1 MFHKHRCLLGTLKK
15 VAKARIIAVHL
26 CFATLG
32 QVFKNKTFLFISR
45 ADPAICPGTSEC
57 SICDDFQ
64 GSDFGLGDCD
74 ASCNMCPLCALFYV
88 KPGCDY
94 CKNGVDGCKR
104 DCKNGKRICELCRNC

>member
-1 MFHKHRCLLGTLKK
+1 MSIRYLKIE
-15 VAKARIIAVHL
+15 AKARIIAVHL